1 MSNTATLASET
12 APAAVTPQ
20 PRSIVVADRGHV
32 WVGVLI
38 SDGDPDFL
46 RIAEARVI
54 RRWGTTEG
62 LNQLAT
68 KGPQPNTKLDA
79 PATVLVAKRAVIAV
93 IPCEPAAWTA

>member
-1 MSNTATLASET
+1 MTDADTLA
-12 APAAVTPQ
+12 AAAKPAATTPQ

-32 WVGVLI
+32 WVGI
-38 SDGDPDFL
+38 MIPDTDPEFF
-46 RIAEARVI
+46 RIAEGRVI

-62 LNQLAT
+62 LNELAI
-68 KGPQPNTKLDA
+68 KGPRPNTRLDA